1 LGVDFGLHPVLVG
14 IGALVVA
21 LGRLIDSEQTGT
33 ADREKLRGPQERGN
47 TIIVLSSAVD
57 SMNLGG
63 TAGLTSLARAG
74 TADCSERGPESPA
87 HPSYWLPIRRAAS
100 AVITRE
106 SPRKSML
113 TPTRRPIAQLAELGQ
128 PCQIR

>member
-1 LGVDFGLHPVLVG
+1 MSPDPISLAIALVLVV
-14 IGALVVA
+14 IGGLVVA
-21 LGRLIDSEQTGT
+21 LGHRIVHDALLIGLAVGLGDRRRVGRTRLTTPGHLPPAQPCS
-33 ADREKLRGPQERGN
+33 
-47 TIIVLSSAVD
+47 
-57 SMNLGG
+57 LG
-63 TAGLTSLARAG
+63 
-74 TADCSERGPESPA
+74 
-87 HPSYWLPIRRAAS
+87 SYWLPIRRAAS